1 MSEFL
6 SYAQF
11 IKDRNNF
18 RKSGTKSGPDFNI
31 YDFQSHKFFKILF
44 YFGEK
49 ESEIGLSNGLL
60 APTWEAFSNSNSSTD
75 DYYNYNSAWAYLKL
89 NAEDERAELLK
100 QFVTLLSNISTFSPW
115 YFTSISG
122 LDAALTRNIAEVNA
136 EKFELET
143 NRKITINCLPDA
155 FDDRISTL
163 LELYREITWNWHQ
176 KKEVIPANLRKFDM
190 AIYIFESPLYGIHD
204 IDDKN
209 SSTLDGSNLSSYKML
224 EFHDCEFNYNSIKSG
239 WSEFSNE
246 TGTTPKYSIEISY
259 GDCYEISYNDLLM
272 KTLGD
277 VIAIDTHVVINSE
290 NVRMNEEPIP
300 KVNNVSKSVSGI
312 NNKKSNIPELD
323 TDFFG
328 NKKITYGNLEN
339 NNHNGVSNKQIEIE
353 YDTGFLS
360 NAVGQ
365 LIGTAVSKVKSTF
378 NRAVLGNLYTYSLTQ
393 IGKQLKSAA
402 QGNVIKTAQT
412 IKQYRKNAQQRAAA
426 KTKQKPTGNIFKDNT
441 IANNI

>member
-60 APTWEAFSNSNSSTD
+60 APTWEAFSDSNSSTN
-75 DYYNYNSAWAYLKL
+75 DYYDYNSAWAYLKL

-122 LDAALTRNIAEVNA
+122 LDSALTRNAAEVNA

-190 AIYIFESPLYGIHD
+190 AVYIFESPINNWHETD
-204 IDDKN
+204 NENIN
-209 SSTLDGSNLSSYKML
+209 SSLDGIYRSSHKMI
-224 EFHDCEFNYNSIKSG
+224 EFHDCEFNYNSVKSA
-239 WSEFSNE
+239 WSELNNQ
-246 TGTTPKYSIEISY
+246 TGITPTYNVEISY
-259 GDCYEISYNDLLM
+259 GDCYEISYNEMLL
-272 KTLGD
+272 KELGD
-277 VIAIDTHVVINSE
+277 VIATDTQLVCLNDK
-290 NVRMNEEPIP
+290 NVLTISNEYKTED
-300 KVNNVSKSVSGI
+300 SL
-312 NNKKSNIPELD
+312 KSNNL
-323 TDFFG
+323 
-328 NKKITYGNLEN
+328 ITYKPGFIGN
-339 NNHNGVSNKQIEIE
+339 
-353 YDTGFLS
+353 
-360 NAVGQ
+360 AAGQ
-365 LIGTAVSKVKSTF
+365 LIGAAVSKVKSTF
-378 NRAVLGNLYTYSLTQ
+378 KRAVLGNLYTYSLTQ
-393 IGKQLKSAA
+393 IGNQLKSAA
-402 QGNVIKTAQT
+402 QGDVIKTAQT

-426 KTKQKPTGNIFKDNT
+426 KTKQKPIGNIFKDKT

>member
-60 APTWEAFSNSNSSTD
+60 APTWEAFSDSNSSTN
-75 DYYNYNSAWAYLKL
+75 DYYDYNSAWAYLKL

-122 LDAALTRNIAEVNA
+122 LDAALTRNAAEVNT

-190 AIYIFESPLYGIHD
+190 AVYIFESPINNWHETD
-204 IDDKN
+204 NENTN
-209 SSTLDGSNLSSYKML
+209 SSLDGIYRSSHKMI

-239 WSEFSNE
+239 WSELNNQ
-246 TGTTPKYSIEISY
+246 TGITPTYNIEISY
-259 GDCYEISYNDLLM
+259 GDCYEISYNEMLL
-272 KTLGD
+272 KELGD
-277 VIAIDTHVVINSE
+277 VIATDTQLVCLNDK
-290 NVRMNEEPIP
+290 NVLTVSNEYKTPD
-300 KVNNVSKSVSGI
+300 SL
-312 NNKKSNIPELD
+312 KSNNL
-323 TDFFG
+323 
-328 NKKITYGNLEN
+328 ITY
-339 NNHNGVSNKQIEIE
+339 KP
-353 YDTGFLS
+353 GFLS
-360 NAVGQ
+360 NAAGQ

-378 NRAVLGNLYTYSLTQ
+378 KRAVLGNLYTYSLTQ
-393 IGKQLKSAA
+393 IGNQLKSAA

-426 KTKQKPTGNIFKDNT
+426 KTKQKPIGNIFKDKT